1 MFELLQSLDEFRN
14 LFKTFEGQFVNV
26 TSKSGEQIVWTKKHM
41 MQRVKKKW
49 IFFTFN
55 ISQPIVCLYLPPT
68 PYLSQAKFKLHFG
81 INILYVG
88 LVR

>member
-49 IFFTFN
+49 NFFTFN
-55 ISQPIVCLYLPPT
+55 II
-68 PYLSQAKFKLHFG
+68 
-81 INILYVG
+81 INITINKMKLFHI
-88 LVR
+88 